1 MISRRRVPAAVSA
14 ALPSAAALAAAL
26 TLSLPAQADVPPLP
40 RLPAPDAATAA
51 TGEGTAIAV
60 FAGAEGYDGVTMDGE
75 PRPDLLTPGEH
86 AIPAGAHRFVFTS
99 EAGPPAQVAVVFIAG
114 QRQTVGVATPR
125 CDVPLGGV
133 APPVEYRA
141 SGGCCGGSHG
151 PSESAS
157 TKGSLLAVGAV
168 ALALSRRRR
177 KK

>member
-1 MISRRRVPAAVSA
+1 MSA

-26 TLSLPAQADVPPLP
+26 TLSLPALADVPPLP
-40 RLPAPDAATAA
+40 RLPPPDASTASA
-51 TGEGTAIAV
+51 GTAIAV
-60 FAGAEGYDGVTMDGE
+60 FTGVEGYDGVTMDDV

-86 AIPAGAHRFVFTS
+86 AIPAGVHVFVFTG
-99 EAGPPAQVAVVFIAG
+99 EAGPPAQVRVAFAAG
-114 QRQTVGVATPR
+114 DRQTVGVLTPR

>member
-1 MISRRRVPAAVSA
+1 MPAAFSA

-26 TLSLPAQADVPPLP
+26 TISLPAQADVPPLP
-40 RLPAPDAATAA
+40 RLPPPDAATAA
-51 TGEGTAIAV
+51 AGEATAIAV
-60 FAGAEGYDGVTMDGE
+60 FTGAEGYDGVTMDGE

-86 AIPAGAHRFVFTS
+86 AIPAGAHRFVFTG
-99 EAGPPAQVAVVFIAG
+99 EAGPPAQVAVVFTPG
-114 QRQTVGVATPR
+114 QRQTVGVPTPS
-125 CDVPLGGV
+125 CGVPLGGV
-133 APPVEYRA
+133 ALPVEHHA
-141 SGGCCGGSHG
+141 GGCCGGSQG